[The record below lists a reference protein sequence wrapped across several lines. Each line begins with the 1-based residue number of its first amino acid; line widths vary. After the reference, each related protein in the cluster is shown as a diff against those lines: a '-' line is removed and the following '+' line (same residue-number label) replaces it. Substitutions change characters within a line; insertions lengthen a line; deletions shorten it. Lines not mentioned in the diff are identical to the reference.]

1 MSDHLRRRP
10 WLFAAGLAAVLL
22 VATIAAQPTFGDPA
36 NWDRQLAAFA
46 PFALVALASTPSIL
60 SGGGGLDL
68 SVGPLV
74 GVVNIVL
81 VAGLLGT
88 WAGGPELAIP
98 IVLAIG
104 LLAGAINGVLV
115 AVLRYLP
122 VIATLCTFFIL
133 GGLSLGL
140 AADPVVAP
148 ENWTRHLTG
157 SIGPVPV
164 ALLVILAPLG
174 LWALLRRTAYVDN
187 LYAVG
192 GDDAAAFC
200 AGVDPTR
207 ARIVAYALGGLFAA
221 VAGIALTAL
230 IQTTNAGVGTQY
242 TLIALAAVAIGGTPI
257 GGGRGGMLGSLLGAA
272 SIYLLQ
278 TLLSSLHAPVSW
290 LPVAYGAMLAV
301 GVLIGAQ
308 LLAPPRA
315 GRVAS

>member
-10 WLFAAGLAAVLL
+10 YLFAAGLTVLL
-22 VATIAAQPTFGDPA
+22 LAATIIAQPTFGHFS
-36 NWDRQLAAFA
+36 NWDEELAAFA

-88 WAGGPELAIP
+88 WAGGPLIAIP
-98 IVLAIG
+98 IVL
-104 LLAGAINGVLV
+104 LLGALVGAVNGVLV
-115 AVLRYLP
+115 AVFRYLP

-133 GGLSLGL
+133 GGLSVALSG
-140 AADPVVAP
+140 DPVAAP
-148 ENWTRHLTG
+148 HNWTRHLTG
-157 SIGPVPV
+157 SLGPIPV
-164 ALLVILAPLG
+164 ALLVILAPLA
-174 LWALLRRTAYVDN
+174 LWGLLRRTAYVDN

-200 AGVDPTR
+200 AGVNPVPTR
-207 ARIVAYALGGLFAA
+207 VIAYALGGLFAA
-221 VAGIALTAL
+221 VAGIAVTAL
-230 IQTTNAGVGTQY
+230 IQTTNADIGTQY
-242 TLIALAAVAIGGTPI
+242 TLIALAAVTIGGTPL

-278 TLLSSLHAPVSW
+278 TFLSSLHVEPDW
-290 LPVAYGAMLAV
+290 LQVAYGAMLAV
-301 GVLIGAQ
+301 GVIIGAQ
-308 LLAPPRA
+308 LLRGRRA
-315 GRVAS
+315 IGAAR

>member
-10 WLFAAGLAAVLL
+10 YLFAAGLAMALL
-22 VATIAAQPTFGDPA
+22 VATIIAEPTFGHPS
-36 NWDRQLAAFA
+36 NWDVELAAFA

-81 VAGLLGT
+81 VAGLLVT
-88 WAGGPELAIP
+88 WAGGPLIAVP
-98 IVLAIG
+98 IVLLIG
-104 LLAGAINGVLV
+104 LLVGATNGFLV

-122 VIATLCTFFIL
+122 VIATLCAFFIL
-133 GGLSLGL
+133 GGISLGL
-140 AADPVVAP
+140 ASDPVVAP
-148 ENWTRHLTG
+148 DGNWTTHLTG
-157 SIGPVPV
+157 SIGPIPV
-164 ALLVILAPLG
+164 ALLIILAPLA

-200 AGVDPTR
+200 AGVNPTK

-221 VAGIALTAL
+221 VAGLAVTAL
-230 IQTTNAGVGTQY
+230 IQTTNGEIGTQY
-242 TLIALAAVAIGGTPI
+242 TLIALAAVAVGGTPI

-278 TLLSSLHAPVSW
+278 TLLSSVHAPVSW
-290 LPVAYGAMLAV
+290 LPVAYGAMLTV

-308 LLAPPRA
+308 LLAPRRA
-315 GRVAS
+315 AA